1 MGYTYITLSA
11 FFFCLMT
18 VFVKIAA
25 QQLETIQIVFIR
37 GMITLLFTFVMVKRQ
52 KVYLWGKNHKI
63 LILRGITGTVA
74 LFFVYE
80 SIQRFPLPEA
90 TVIQYLYPIFTVL
103 IASLLLSEHAGNQ
116 LYFAILLGF
125 IGIYMILGFPF
136 INSDSYPDA
145 TNLIIAIT
153 GALLTGCAYV
163 FVRMASNMKESPYVI
178 MFYFPLFTVPL
189 SSPYAYAT
197 WISPS
202 INIWIVLILIAICT
216 QMGQTLLTFG
226 YKILPANK
234 AATTSYVQVPFSALA
249 GAVIFYE
256 NISYNFIL
264 GSIIITSFCRITLI
278 ARFFSFPKGS
288 GLG

>member
-1 MGYTYITLSA
+1 MGYTYIIISA

-37 GMITLLFTFVMVKRQ
+37 GVITLLFTLVMLKRK

-90 TVIQYLYPIFTVL
+90 TVIQYLYPIFTAL

-116 LYFAILLGF
+116 LYFSIILGF

-136 INSDSYPDA
+136 INSDPSPDT

-163 FVRMASNMKESPYVI
+163 LVRMASNMKESPYVI

-189 SSPYAYAT
+189 SFPYAYAT

-202 INIWIVLILIAICT
+202 INIWIVLILIGICT
-216 QMGQTLLTFG
+216 QLGQTFLTFG
-226 YKILPANK
+226 YRLLPASK
-234 AATTSYVQVPFSALA
+234 AATTSFVQVPFSALA

-264 GSIIITSFCRITLI
+264 GSIIIFFAIFLI
-278 ARFFSFPKGS
+278 IRKGGQS
-288 GLG
+288 EHNF

>member
-37 GMITLLFTFVMVKRQ
+37 GVITLLFTWVMVKRK

-103 IASLLLSEHAGNQ
+103 IASLLLSEHAGN
-116 LYFAILLGF
+116 L
-125 IGIYMILGFPF
+125 
-136 INSDSYPDA
+136 S
-145 TNLIIAIT
+145 LIHI
-153 GALLTGCAYV
+153 
-163 FVRMASNMKESPYVI
+163 
-178 MFYFPLFTVPL
+178 
-189 SSPYAYAT
+189 
-197 WISPS
+197 
-202 INIWIVLILIAICT
+202 
-216 QMGQTLLTFG
+216 
-226 YKILPANK
+226 
-234 AATTSYVQVPFSALA
+234 
-249 GAVIFYE
+249 
-256 NISYNFIL
+256 
-264 GSIIITSFCRITLI
+264 
-278 ARFFSFPKGS
+278 
-288 GLG
+288 

>member
-1 MGYTYITLSA
+1 MGYIYITLSA

-37 GMITLLFTFVMVKRQ
+37 GVITLLFTWVMVKR
-52 KVYLWGKNHKI
+52 KNVYLWGKNHKI

-103 IASLLLSEHAGNQ
+103 IASLLLSEHAGKK
-116 LYFAILLGF
+116 LYSAILLGF

-189 SSPYAYAT
+189 SFPYAYQT

-216 QMGQTLLTFG
+216 QLGQTFLTFG
-226 YKILPANK
+226 YKILPASK

-264 GSIIITSFCRITLI
+264 GSIIIFFAIFLI
-278 ARFFSFPKGS
+278 IRKGEQPKHNF
-288 GLG
+288 

>member
-37 GMITLLFTFVMVKRQ
+37 GVITLLFTFVMVKRQ

-103 IASLLLSEHAGNQ
+103 IASLLSSEHAGKK
-116 LYFAILLGF
+116 LYFSILLGF
-125 IGIYMILGFPF
+125 IGL
-136 INSDSYPDA
+136 
-145 TNLIIAIT
+145 
-153 GALLTGCAYV
+153 
-163 FVRMASNMKESPYVI
+163 
-178 MFYFPLFTVPL
+178 
-189 SSPYAYAT
+189 
-197 WISPS
+197 
-202 INIWIVLILIAICT
+202 
-216 QMGQTLLTFG
+216 
-226 YKILPANK
+226 
-234 AATTSYVQVPFSALA
+234 
-249 GAVIFYE
+249 
-256 NISYNFIL
+256 
-264 GSIIITSFCRITLI
+264 
-278 ARFFSFPKGS
+278 
-288 GLG
+288 

>member
-1 MGYTYITLSA
+1 
-11 FFFCLMT
+11 MT

-37 GMITLLFTFVMVKRQ
+37 GVITLLFTWVMVKRK

-103 IASLLLSEHAGNQ
+103 IASLLLSEHAGNK
-116 LYFAILLGF
+116 LYFAIFLGF

-136 INSDSYPDA
+136 INSDPYPDA

-197 WISPS
+197 WVSPS
-202 INIWIVLILIAICT
+202 INIWIVLILIGICT
-216 QMGQTLLTFG
+216 QLGQTFLTFG
-226 YKILPANK
+226 YRLLPASK
-234 AATTSYVQVPFSALA
+234 AAPTSYVQVPFSALA

-264 GSIIITSFCRITLI
+264 GSIIIFFAIFLI
-278 ARFFSFPKGS
+278 IRKGGQS
-288 GLG
+288 EHNF

>member
-1 MGYTYITLSA
+1 ML
-11 FFFCLMT
+11 
-18 VFVKIAA
+18 
-25 QQLETIQIVFIR
+25 
-37 GMITLLFTFVMVKRQ
+37 KRK

-63 LILRGITGTVA
+63 LILRGIIGTVA

-90 TVIQYLYPIFTVL
+90 TVIQYLYPIFTAL

-116 LYFAILLGF
+116 LYFSIILGF

-136 INSDSYPDA
+136 INSDPSQDT
-145 TNLIIAIT
+145 TNLIVAIT

-163 FVRMASNMKESPYVI
+163 LVRMASNMKESPYVI

-189 SSPYAYAT
+189 SFPYAYAT
-197 WISPS
+197 WVSPS
-202 INIWIVLILIAICT
+202 INIWIVLILIGICT
-216 QMGQTLLTFG
+216 QLGQTYLTFG
-226 YKILPANK
+226 YRLLPASK
-234 AATTSYVQVPFSALA
+234 AAPTSYVQVPFSALA

-264 GSIIITSFCRITLI
+264 GSIIIFFAIFLI
-278 ARFFSFPKGS
+278 IRKGKHPEYNF
-288 GLG
+288 